1 MTQEIF
7 SLLQGAPCSR
17 ENISYNFSSI
27 LLIFIPTMKRP
38 MKHLSTILILFYTAL
53 FAQPTQDSLAIRA
66 IYDAALVN
74 GKSYEMLGEL
84 CRVAPKRLSGSPGAA
99 AAVEWGQLTMTA
111 LGFDSVWLQPVM
123 VPRWVRGNKEYAK
136 LITRHIG
143 GQELTICSLGGSVPT
158 PEGGITSQVIEIHTF
173 EELRDMP
180 DEKVKGKIVFFNR
193 PMDPKLIYT
202 FGAYGGCVG
211 QRAYG
216 ADEASAKGAMACVVR
231 SMTLA
236 NDDHPHTGSVSYKN
250 VHAKIPAVAIST
262 QDADYLS
269 ALLKIEADLSLHIET
284 NCNTLPDVLSYNVI
298 GEIKGSELPNEYLLA
313 GGHLDA
319 WDKGEGA
326 HDDGAGCVHAMEA
339 LRIMRASGYKPK
351 RTLRAVLFMNEEN
364 GLKGALK
371 YAELAEQHQEK
382 HLACI
387 ESDRGGFSPRGF
399 HMEASGDT
407 LKTLQSYQDLL
418 EPYGLHLWQTGG
430 SGADISPL
438 RGKSLLI
445 GMVPDSQR
453 YFDHHHADTD
463 IFANVHK
470 RELELG
476 SASIAALLYLLDKYG
491 VPK

>member
-1 MTQEIF
+1 MSKI
-7 SLLQGAPCSR
+7 
-17 ENISYNFSSI
+17 I
-27 LLIFIPTMKRP
+27 LIFFLC
-38 MKHLSTILILFYTAL
+38 LSSLS
-53 FAQPTQDSLAIRA
+53 AQSINSDSIAIRA
-66 IYDAALVN
+66 IFDSALVN

-84 CRVAPKRLSGSPGAA
+84 CKVAPKRLSGSPGAA
-99 AAVEWGQLTMTA
+99 AAVEWGKQTMMA
-111 LGFDSVWLQPVM
+111 MGFDSVWLQPVM
-123 VPRWVRGNKEYAK
+123 VPCWVRGTKEYAK
-136 LITRHIG
+136 IITRHTG
-143 GQELTICSLGGSVPT
+143 GQELTVCSLGGSVATPT
-158 PEGGITSQVIEIHTF
+158 GGLTSQAIEIQTF
-173 EELRDMP
+173 EELRQMP
-180 DEKVKGKIVFFNR
+180 SEKVKGKIVFFNR

-216 ADEASAKGAMACVVR
+216 ADEAAAKGAIACIVR

-236 NDDHPHTGSVSYKN
+236 NDDHPHTGSVVYKN
-250 VHAKIPAVAIST
+250 EQDKIPAVAIST
-262 QDADYLS
+262 KDADYLS
-269 ALLKIEADLSLHIET
+269 KLLKIESDLSLHIET
-284 NCNTLPDVLSYNVI
+284 NCKTLPDVLSYNVV
-298 GEIKGSELPNEYLLA
+298 GEIKGSENHSEFLLA

-326 HDDGAGCVHAMEA
+326 HDDGAGCAHSIEA
-339 LRIMRASGYKPK
+339 VRILKASGYQPK
-351 RTLRAVLFMNEEN
+351 RNIRAVLFMNEEN

-371 YAELAEQHQEK
+371 YAELAETNREK

-399 HMEASGDT
+399 HIEAGGDT
-407 LKTLQSYQDLL
+407 LKTLQTWREIL

-438 RGKSLLI
+438 RGKSILI

>member
-1 MTQEIF
+1 MKITLLTFFCGLFFWANAQTPLHDTVMIR
-7 SLLQGAPCSR
+7 SL
-17 ENISYNFSSI
+17 
-27 LLIFIPTMKRP
+27 
-38 MKHLSTILILFYTAL
+38 
-53 FAQPTQDSLAIRA
+53 
-66 IYDAALVN
+66 YDAALVN

-84 CRVAPKRLSGSPGAA
+84 CRIAPKRLSGSPGAA
-99 AAVEWGQLTMTA
+99 AAVEWGRQTMSA

-123 VPRWVRGNKEYAK
+123 VPCWVRGSKEYAK
-136 LITRHIG
+136 IITRHTG
-143 GQELTICSLGGSVPT
+143 GQELTICSLGGSVATPT
-158 PEGGITSQVIEIHTF
+158 GGITTTAIEVQNF
-173 EELRDMP
+173 EELRQMP
-180 DEKVKGKIVFFNR
+180 ADKVKGKIVFFNR

-216 ADEASAKGAMACVVR
+216 ADEAAAKGAIACVVR

-236 NDDHPHTGSVSYKN
+236 NDDHPHTGSVVYKN
-250 VHAKIPAVAIST
+250 EQTKIPAVAIST
-262 QDADYLS
+262 KDADYLS
-269 ALLKIEADLSLHIET
+269 NLLKIEPDLSLHLET
-284 NCNTLPDVLSYNVI
+284 NCKTLPDVLSYNVI
-298 GEIKGSELPNEYLLA
+298 GEIRGSEFPKEYLLA

-326 HDDGAGCVHAMEA
+326 HDDGAGCAHSIEA
-339 LRIMRASGYKPK
+339 LRILTASGYKP
-351 RTLRAVLFMNEEN
+351 RRSIRAVLFMNEEN

-371 YAELAEQHQEK
+371 YAEQAELMQEK
-382 HLACI
+382 HVACI

-399 HMEASGDT
+399 HIEAGGDT
-407 LKTLQSYQDLL
+407 LKALQSYRDIL

-430 SGADISPL
+430 SGADISPFK
-438 RGKSLLI
+438 GKSLLI

-476 SASIAALLYLLDKYG
+476 SASIAVLLYLLDRHG

>member
-1 MTQEIF
+1 MTKLIIIYILCLG
-7 SLLQGAPCSR
+7 S
-17 ENISYNFSSI
+17 ISAQSSV
-27 LLIFIPTMKRP
+27 P
-38 MKHLSTILILFYTAL
+38 
-53 FAQPTQDSLAIRA
+53 DSLSIRT
-66 IYDAALVN
+66 IFDSALVN

-84 CRVAPKRLSGSPGAA
+84 CKVAPKRLSGSPGAA
-99 AAVEWGQLTMTA
+99 AAVEWGKQTMMA
-111 LGFDSVWLQPVM
+111 MGFDSVWLQPVM
-123 VPRWVRGNKEYAK
+123 VPCWVRGTKEYAK
-136 LITRHIG
+136 IITRHTG
-143 GQELTICSLGGSVPT
+143 GQELTVCSLGGSVSTPT
-158 PEGGITSQVIEIHTF
+158 GGLTSQAIEVQTF
-173 EELRDMP
+173 EELRQMP
-180 DEKVKGKIVFFNR
+180 SEKVKGKIVFFNR

-216 ADEASAKGAMACVVR
+216 ADEAAAKGAIACIVR

-236 NDDHPHTGSVSYKN
+236 NDDNPHTGSVVYKN
-250 VHAKIPAVAIST
+250 EQEKIPAVAIST
-262 QDADYLS
+262 KDADYLS
-269 ALLKIEADLSLHIET
+269 KLLKIESDLSLHIET
-284 NCNTLPDVLSYNVI
+284 NCKTLPDILSYNVV
-298 GEIKGSELPNEYLLA
+298 GEIKGSENTSEYLLA

-326 HDDGAGCVHAMEA
+326 HDDGAGCAHSIEA
-339 LRIMRASGYKPK
+339 VRILRASGYQPK
-351 RTLRAVLFMNEEN
+351 RNIRAVLFMNEEN

-371 YAELAEQHQEK
+371 YAELADTNQEK

-399 HMEASGDT
+399 HIEAGGDT
-407 LKTLQSYQDLL
+407 LKTLQAWREIL